1 MDIRPISASTVQ
13 SGAVFADKTMHVA
26 EPAVVAKPAAP
37 AVAVDA
43 AAAVQQPGTVPNLSE
58 LANAVKNINKAL
70 QERSQDLEFTV
81 DSDSDRTIVK
91 VIDQNTKEILRQIP
105 SEEALEISK
114 AIDQA
119 LQGLLIR
126 QKA

>member
-13 SGAVFADKTMHVA
+13 SGAAFADKTMQVA
-26 EPAVVAKPAAP
+26 EAGVVAKPAAP

-43 AAAVQQPGTVPNLSE
+43 AAVQQPGTVPNLSE
-58 LANAVKNINKAL
+58 LTSAVRNINKAL

-81 DSDSDRTIVK
+81 DSDNDRTIVK
-91 VIDQNTKEILRQIP
+91 VVDQNTKEILRQIP

>member
-1 MDIRPISASTVQ
+1 MDIRPINSNTAP
-13 SGAVFADKTMHVA
+13 SGAVFADKTMQVPEAHTA
-26 EPAVVAKPAAP
+26 AKPVAP
-37 AVAVDA
+37 AVAVD
-43 AAAVQQPGTVPNLSE
+43 AAAVQQPGTVPNPSQ
-58 LANAVKNINKAL
+58 LANAVKNINKVL

-81 DSDSDRTIVK
+81 DSDNDRTIVK
-91 VIDQNTKEILRQIP
+91 IIDQSTKEILRQIP

-119 LQGLLIR
+119 LQGLLIK

>member
-1 MDIRPISASTVQ
+1 MDIRPISSNTAQ
-13 SGAVFADKTMHVA
+13 SGAVFADKAIQASEAHVA
-26 EPAVVAKPAAP
+26 AKPAVP
-37 AVAVDA
+37 AVAVD
-43 AAAVQQPGTVPNLSE
+43 AAAVQQPGTVPNLSQ
-58 LANAVKNINKAL
+58 LANAVKNINKVL

-81 DSDSDRTIVK
+81 DSDNDRTIVK
-91 VIDQNTKEILRQIP
+91 IVDQNTKEILRQIP

>member
-1 MDIRPISASTVQ
+1 MDIRPIGANAVQ
-13 SGAVFADKTMHVA
+13 PGAVFADKTIQVA
-26 EPAVVAKPAAP
+26 EPAVAARPAAP
-37 AVAVDA
+37 AVAVD

-81 DSDSDRTIVK
+81 DSDSERTIVK
-91 VIDQNTKEILRQIP
+91 VVDQNTKEILRQIP